1 MGVLNQASL
10 KITPT
15 NLRNRNFYLG
25 HWGAPYLWKTKNV
38 RIYEFAGTFDE
49 DGWESWYIVYFPK
62 KFEGTATP
70 GLTYAVDMRGR
81 FMMLKNSSVHGDHFV
96 SPVLDTM
103 DELDIFIEQ
112 VLAENYPEAHEMI
125 KNGDLKYM

>member
-1 MGVLNQASL
+1 MGVLNHVSL

-15 NLRNRNFYLG
+15 NLRNRNFHLG

-38 RIYEFAGTFDE
+38 KIYEFAGTFDE

-70 GLTYAVDMRGR
+70 GLTDAVDMRGR
-81 FMMLKNSSVHGDHFV
+81 FMMLKNASNSDHFV
-96 SPVLDTM
+96 SPVLNTM

-112 VLAENYPEAHEMI
+112 VLAEKWPEAHEMI
-125 KNGDLKYM
+125 KKGDLKYA